1 MSSRP
6 YARDCARPLVRALA
20 RARHVALSAAIA
32 LSAASAAVVALPT
45 AAAARASAV
54 TVSPLPGST
63 DAMPGTQIS
72 FLGAPASQLRSIRVV
87 GSTSGRHSGRLRS
100 YASASGASFIPRAG
114 FTPGERVSVSARLR
128 SGRRIQRLATSFT
141 VAQPATIALTEFA
154 AGPAKASEAQSFRS
168 EPGLHPPVVTVH
180 RPATSASAP
189 GYLFATPFIGPGQYG
204 PMIFDSGGNLVWF
217 RALPPGEDAGNLR
230 TQTYRGQTV
239 LTWWQGKT
247 WTFDYGQGVDMIANS
262 NYKTVAVIKAGN
274 GLQADEHEF
283 LLTPNG
289 SAFVVAYNPV
299 ITNLTSVGGGA
310 SGIALDGVIQEIDPR
325 TGLVMWEWH
334 SLGHVDVSES
344 YASLPGLATN
354 AFDYFHINSLDVD
367 GHGRVL
373 ISARNTWAMY
383 EINAHTGGVTW
394 RLGGKRSTFAL
405 GTGVAFAW
413 QHNAVFLEN
422 GEVSVFDDEGSPP
435 VKPPSRGEV
444 LKLNTA
450 AKTATLVTQFIRSPT
465 PLTTNSQGNLQQ
477 LPGERWLVGWG
488 GVPNFTEFNSK
499 GEVIFDAQLPNAT
512 LAGGIPA
519 GEFSYRVYREP
530 WSGQPT
536 AYDPAI
542 AVRRAGGATAVYA
555 SWNGATGV
563 ASWQLLA
570 GADAG
575 HLSPTGATTPRSGF
589 ETTIPAPAAAYYEV
603 RALSA
608 SGKVL
613 ASSKAVAAA
622 GA

>member
-6 YARDCARPLVRALA
+6 HVCVCAQRLVRA
-20 RARHVALSAAIA
+20 RAITSAAIVA
-32 LSAASAAVVALPT
+32 LAASAAIVALFS
-45 AAAARASAV
+45 AATPASAAV
-54 TVSPLPGST
+54 TVSPLPRSA

-72 FLGAPASQLRSIRVV
+72 FLGAPASALRSIRVV
-87 GSTSGRHSGRLRS
+87 GSMSGRHSGRLRS
-100 YASASGASFIPRAG
+100 YASATGASFIPRTG

-128 SGRRIQRLATSFT
+128 TGRRTERLATSFT
-141 VAQPATIALTEFA
+141 VAQPAAIPLAEFT
-154 AGPAKASEAQSFRS
+154 AGPSRASEAQSFRS

-204 PMIFDSGGNLVWF
+204 PMIFDNGGNLVWF
-217 RALPPGEDAGNLR
+217 RALPPGEDAGDLR

-239 LTWWQGKT
+239 LTWWQGRT
-247 WTFDYGQGVDMIANS
+247 WTFGYGQGVDVIANS

-274 GLQADEHEF
+274 GLQADEHEL

-289 SAFVVAYNPV
+289 SAFVLAYSPV
-299 ITNLTSVGGGA
+299 TTNLTAAGGGA

-344 YASLPGLATN
+344 YSSLPGLATN
-354 AFDYFHINSLDVD
+354 PFDYFHINSLDVD
-367 GHGRVL
+367 RHGNIL
-373 ISARNTWAMY
+373 ISARNTWTIY
-383 EINAHTGGVTW
+383 EINARTGGVTW
-394 RLGGKRSTFAL
+394 RLGGKKSTFAL
-405 GTGVAFAW
+405 GPGVAFAW
-413 QHNAVFLEN
+413 QHNALFLEN
-422 GEVSVFDDEGSPP
+422 GEISVFDDEGSPP

-444 LKLNTA
+444 IKLNAA
-450 AKTATLVTQFIRSPT
+450 AKTATLVIQFIRSPAA
-465 PLTTNSQGNLQQ
+465 LTTNSQGNLQQ
-477 LPGERWLVGWG
+477 LPGERWLIGWG

-512 LAGGIPA
+512 LAGGIPS

-536 AYDPAI
+536 AYNPAI

-555 SWNGATGV
+555 SWNGATDI

-570 GADAG
+570 GPDAN